1 MIKQSTV
8 LMVTPLAMLAANKG
22 VDLDGNASDV
32 IKGLNQ
38 TTGAVTEYNEDNI
51 AVALPDVTA
60 KSGDHTEVL
69 DATTDIIAAHVRSA
83 LSVISKHVKPILK
96 EVEDRI
102 RNEMSGD
109 NAVESIFSHVRVEMV
124 NIEPSFFNSPF
135 YPKDI
140 PAAFKDTMSIK
151 LGDLLKGTY
160 PTLSGVEVKELIA
173 VDVDELRGFFAD
185 AAELERVYNSIF
197 VEKNWYYLF
206 DGSAVSNG
214 VVNISNA
221 ETYVF
226 NSFRT
231 LVIAS
236 MLATK
241 LVAMQDPLPGV
252 TGVGLEDYRQSLIMT
267 REMISAMLVRFRQ
280 IWEARAAAGVVIL
293 DNDVKMGNGAQG
305 TNVEVV
311 NRNPVSAMML
321 TGKITVG
328 YNNAVLRMFAQAE
341 DMSLSEFA
349 VGYVY
354 AKHRGYRVKD
364 IISDKEL
371 IVDAWKE
378 YLTDVRSATSM
389 NKTTVASQI
398 LVQVLAGLYANE
410 KYKDFID
417 SLPDE
422 VAETQRILQR
432 MRARV
437 DVDKFFGD
445 TEFLNAVIK
454 GQLSLMNTRLA
465 AVLAGAFDSPLAE
478 EILTAN
484 AQNKPGSVEHQRK
497 CLTKS
502 ITKIIVNRLLVG

>member
-8 LMVTPLAMLAANKG
+8 LMVTPLAMLASDKG

-38 TTGAVTEYNEDNI
+38 TTGAVTEYTEDNI
-51 AVALPDVTA
+51 AVALPDVTG

-83 LSVISKHVKPILK
+83 LSVISKHVKPVLK

-102 RNEMSGD
+102 RHEMSGD
-109 NAVESIFSHVRVEMV
+109 NAVESIFKHVRVEMV

-135 YPKDI
+135 YPKEI
-140 PAAFKDTMSIK
+140 PAAFKETMSIK
-151 LGDLLKGTY
+151 IADLLKGTY
-160 PTLSGVEVKELIA
+160 PTMSGAEVKELIA

-214 VVNISNA
+214 VVNISNV
-221 ETYVF
+221 ESYVF

-236 MLATK
+236 MLSTK
-241 LVAMQDPLPGV
+241 LVAMQEPLPGV
-252 TGVGLEDYRQSLIMT
+252 TGVSLEDYRQSLIMS
-267 REMISAMLVRFRQ
+267 REMFSAMLVRFRQ
-280 IWEARAAAGVVIL
+280 IWESRAAAGVVIL
-293 DNDVKMGNGAQG
+293 DNDVKMGGNDS
-305 TNVEVV
+305 T
-311 NRNPVSAMML
+311 VSANSDVTPQL
-321 TGKITVG
+321 LCGKITVG

-354 AKHRGYRVKD
+354 AKQRGYRVKD

-371 IVDAWKE
+371 VVDAWKE

-389 NKTTVASQI
+389 GKTTVSSQI
-398 LVQVLAGLYANE
+398 LVQVLAGLYNDE

-417 SLPDE
+417 ALPDE
-422 VAETQRILQR
+422 VPETQRILQR

-454 GQLSLMNTRLA
+454 GQVSLMNTRLA

-502 ITKIIVNRLLVG
+502 ITKIIVKRLLVG